1 MPRPGFAAGLAIA
14 ATTLAMLGA
23 AACASRPS
31 GEVRIPRGA
40 GGIGFLPLLVM
51 EKHGLIEKYAGEA
64 GVTGLTVRWL
74 DLGGPSVL
82 NDALLSGASDY
93 IAAGPPAFLPLGSGP
108 PPRRGC
114 PGWPAVPAWR

>member
-1 MPRPGFAAGLAIA
+1 VRLPGLPARVLILA
-14 ATTLAMLGA
+14 ATLGLLAVSG
-23 AACASRPS
+23 CSSRPA

-40 GGIGFLPLLVM
+40 GGVGFLPLLVM